1 MNKMNHEQLYR
12 QATRRYI
19 YGALGAVVTTG
30 IVYVAAVDDW
40 FADSVML
47 AAFALVLA
55 AVQLVI
61 QLLTF
66 LHLNTEARP
75 RWQTQSFL
83 FTMLTAVIIV
93 VGSIWIMVNLNYNMG
108 MSPEQMDAYMLK
120 QNKKGF

>member
-1 MNKMNHEQLYR
+1 MNRDQLYR
-12 QATRRYI
+12 RATQRYI
-19 YGALGAVVTTG
+19 YGALGAMLTIG
-30 IVYVAAVDDW
+30 IVYIAAVEEW
-40 FADSVML
+40 FTSSTTL
-47 AAFALVLA
+47 AVFALVLA